1 MYRVY
6 AMIELFSILSP
17 NILVSVIC
25 VSRRHS
31 VLVNDTISQVAS
43 LYMLLHQ
50 IYLILLFIG

>member
-6 AMIELFSILSP
+6 AMIEVFSILSP
-17 NILVSVIC
+17 IILVSVKC
-25 VSRRHS
+25 VSRRHI

-50 IYLILLFIG
+50 IYLILLLIG